1 MAKNEKPN
9 PMTVATRAPIQDNS
23 VPRVD
28 VLLPPLEDEGAD
40 VALNQQEAVVINSRD
55 YIIRRGE
62 RVSVPYSVFIQLR
75 NQFPNI

>member
-1 MAKNEKPN
+1 M
-9 PMTVATRAPIQDNS
+9 
-23 VPRVD
+23 
-28 VLLPPLEDEGAD
+28 
-40 VALNQQEAVVINSRD
+40 ALNQQESVVINSRD